1 MCDAGERWVWVL
13 FYGDVDS
20 GPDDPDAPRPLAEL
34 VPEALPRRLPLGR
47 SRVSQ
52 EVGTEGQAQEEKLL
66 LQAVAEVADQDGDLD
81 PRRRKRVRGARARE
95 DGKVCGGP

>member
-1 MCDAGERWVWVL
+1 
-13 FYGDVDS
+13 
-20 GPDDPDAPRPLAEL
+20 
-34 VPEALPRRLPLGR
+34 
-47 SRVSQ
+47 VSQ